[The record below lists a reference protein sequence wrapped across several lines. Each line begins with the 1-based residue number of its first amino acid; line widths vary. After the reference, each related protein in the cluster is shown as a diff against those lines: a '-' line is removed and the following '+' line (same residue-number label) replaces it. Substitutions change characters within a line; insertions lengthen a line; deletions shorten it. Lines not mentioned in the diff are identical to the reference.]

1 MVVVTPIP
9 GTPAD
14 RAGILSVDIITKID
28 GKSTKGMSSDK
39 AINFLRG
46 EVGKSV
52 KLTVVRSG
60 VANPIVF
67 NIVRERIESET
78 MSCEMLIMV

>member
-1 MVVVTPIP
+1 
-9 GTPAD
+9 
-14 RAGILSVDIITKID
+14 
-28 GKSTKGMSSDK
+28 MSSDK

-67 NIVRERIESET
+67 NIVREKIESGT
-78 MSCEMLIMV
+78 MSCEMLDNGIAHISLRYLIIRAQVVLKNIDKLS